1 MLSHVSLSARR
12 ATERAGGPFTPAFPT
27 CPSPLCLPPFQN
39 GNLEPSRNAT
49 PGKPIPQNPQCPQ
62 TDGVRPPSA
71 PPTKKM
77 AVGLRATLRCSGMRS
92 QSQTREYDLISEVK
106 RELAAWKERLG
117 RGVFLLGGH
126 KPPAGL
132 GEVVCLQNLLAFTPA
147 SLPYPAPP
155 PCLIR
160 R

>member
-1 MLSHVSLSARR
+1 MLPQGSQFHK
-12 ATERAGGPFTPAFPT
+12 TPSVPKQMGYAL
-27 CPSPLCLPPFQN
+27 PLP
-39 GNLEPSRNAT
+39 
-49 PGKPIPQNPQCPQ
+49 
-62 TDGVRPPSA
+62 